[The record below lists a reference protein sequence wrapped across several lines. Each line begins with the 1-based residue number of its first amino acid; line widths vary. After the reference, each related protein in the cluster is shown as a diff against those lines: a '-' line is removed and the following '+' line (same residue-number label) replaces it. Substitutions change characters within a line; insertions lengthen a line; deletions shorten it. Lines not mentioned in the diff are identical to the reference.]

1 MTIQESPLKPSLRVR
16 LEPSQY
22 IPGVVPKGF
31 GPNPGRDVLNQLAG
45 LLGRETD
52 DPLGGTLERLA
63 VPVRGF
69 REPLKY
75 GVVHPP
81 AAKLHKVVHKGLLA
95 GLSRNVQEPDVRE

>member
-52 DPLGGTLERLA
+52 DPVGGTVERLA
-63 VPVRGF
+63 VPVCGLL
-69 REPLKY
+69 EPVQNAAVDPAVAIVDD
-75 GVVHPP
+75 VVHY
-81 AAKLHKVVHKGLLA
+81 GLFA
-95 GLSRNVQEPDVRE
+95 GLCWGGQAPDV